1 MRDTCAGVS
10 TCVRFVFTVPPR
22 SNKLDSSFAVAVGG
36 KRRPRVDKARE
47 LFASGTKS
55 LKAIR
60 DALIAEFGIG
70 DGVAKMDVADMVRE
84 MAAEQMELRPHQKTL
99 ALANCEAVF
108 HAAMQAGKLAQAV
121 RALELHAKI
130 AGILQ
135 VEAQPAPEKPKLDFN
150 ALSPEERTQ
159 FRGQLDRV
167 AQAQIAAV
175 RSETAQA

>member
-1 MRDTCAGVS
+1 M
-10 TCVRFVFTVPPR
+10 PPR
-22 SNKLDSSFAVAVGG
+22 PANLAPGFAVAIGG
-36 KRRPRVDKARE
+36 KRRPRVDRARE
-47 LFASGTKS
+47 IFSTGTKS
-55 LKAIR
+55 LNAIR
-60 DALIAEFGIG
+60 KMLMEEFVIS
-70 DGVAKMDVADMVRE
+70 DGVAKMDVQDMIRE
-84 MAAEQMELRPHQKTL
+84 MAAEQMELRPHQKTV

-167 AQAQIAAV
+167 AQAQIAAA
-175 RSETAQA
+175 RSETPQA